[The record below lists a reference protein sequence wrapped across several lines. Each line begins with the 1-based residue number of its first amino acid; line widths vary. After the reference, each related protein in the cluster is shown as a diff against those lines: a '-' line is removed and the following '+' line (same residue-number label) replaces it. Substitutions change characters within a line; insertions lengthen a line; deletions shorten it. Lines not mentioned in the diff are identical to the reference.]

1 MRKPWQI
8 VMVHRTLVDKARQDV
23 LRSSTVRSR
32 PTNPDFVKKQI
43 FVSKQI
49 NPNKKKSNF
58 VIFGPYQK
66 RLSFQPKIS
75 IFDND
80 KNKKYLGILID
91 SNLSWKIHIEY
102 IALKK

>member
-49 NPNKKKSNF
+49 NPNKKNQILLYL
-58 VIFGPYQK
+58 VHIK
-66 RLSFQPKIS
+66 RDYPFNPK
-75 IFDND
+75 
-80 KNKKYLGILID
+80 
-91 SNLSWKIHIEY
+91 
-102 IALKK
+102 